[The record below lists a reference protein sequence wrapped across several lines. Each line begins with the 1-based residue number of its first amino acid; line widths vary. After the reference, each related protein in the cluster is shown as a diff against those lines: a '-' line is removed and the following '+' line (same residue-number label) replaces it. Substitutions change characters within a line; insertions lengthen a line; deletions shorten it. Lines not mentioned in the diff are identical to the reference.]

1 MEVIKDARVL
11 NNIIPNVMAKLPDFY
26 AAIGDTL
33 LMVVWSGA
41 ISFVLGLALG
51 VLITVTKPGGILENK
66 VVYQILDK
74 LVSLFRSIPF
84 IILLTW
90 VMPVSRAI
98 MGTAIYVRGA
108 IVPLVFGAVPFFTRQ
123 VESALAELD
132 GGLIEAALSM
142 GSTPLEIIFRVYLKE
157 SVAAIARG
165 TTITAISLL
174 NLTAMAGVVGAGGL
188 GDFAIRY
195 GHDRNMLDVTNV
207 TVLVL
212 VIIVCIMEFVG
223 GKVVKKNTHYG
234 VSDMSISNRK
244 VVIVGAGHVG
254 SHVGYALISQSLA
267 DEIVYIDS
275 DHAKAVAQAFD
286 LTDATNYLPVRTK
299 VTAGDYSDAK
309 DAQIMIISAGP
320 LPTGNQTR
328 MDTLGQTIA
337 ILKDVT
343 KSIKESGFDGIIVN
357 ISNPADVITHYI
369 QHTLNW
375 APERIF
381 STSTT
386 LDSARL
392 RRAIAQE
399 IGIDQKSITAYALGE
414 HGESQMVAWSAVT
427 IAGKPLSQWREEY
440 PDTFG
445 KLDLDALADAG
456 REGGWTILR
465 GKQCTE
471 FGIGASAAE
480 VVRAIF
486 YNENR
491 VLSVSVLLDGKYGQH
506 DVYASVPAIVGR
518 DGIAEIIELHLT
530 PEEQEKFNA
539 SCKTMSENYQLS
551 LTL

>member
-1 MEVIKDARVL
+1 
-11 NNIIPNVMAKLPDFY
+11 
-26 AAIGDTL
+26 
-33 LMVVWSGA
+33 
-41 ISFVLGLALG
+41 
-51 VLITVTKPGGILENK
+51 
-66 VVYQILDK
+66 
-74 LVSLFRSIPF
+74 
-84 IILLTW
+84 
-90 VMPVSRAI
+90 
-98 MGTAIYVRGA
+98 
-108 IVPLVFGAVPFFTRQ
+108 
-123 VESALAELD
+123 
-132 GGLIEAALSM
+132 
-142 GSTPLEIIFRVYLKE
+142 
-157 SVAAIARG
+157 
-165 TTITAISLL
+165 
-174 NLTAMAGVVGAGGL
+174 
-188 GDFAIRY
+188 
-195 GHDRNMLDVTNV
+195 
-207 TVLVL
+207 
-212 VIIVCIMEFVG
+212 
-223 GKVVKKNTHYG
+223 
-234 VSDMSISNRK
+234 MSISNRK

-275 DHAKAVAQAFD
+275 DHAKAVAQALD

-357 ISNPADVITHYI
+357 ISNPADVIAHYI

-491 VLSVSVLLDGKYGQH
+491 VLSVSVLLNGKYGQH
-506 DVYASVPAIVGR
+506 DVYASVPAIVNR

>member
-1 MEVIKDARVL
+1 
-11 NNIIPNVMAKLPDFY
+11 
-26 AAIGDTL
+26 
-33 LMVVWSGA
+33 
-41 ISFVLGLALG
+41 
-51 VLITVTKPGGILENK
+51 
-66 VVYQILDK
+66 
-74 LVSLFRSIPF
+74 
-84 IILLTW
+84 
-90 VMPVSRAI
+90 
-98 MGTAIYVRGA
+98 
-108 IVPLVFGAVPFFTRQ
+108 
-123 VESALAELD
+123 
-132 GGLIEAALSM
+132 
-142 GSTPLEIIFRVYLKE
+142 
-157 SVAAIARG
+157 
-165 TTITAISLL
+165 
-174 NLTAMAGVVGAGGL
+174 
-188 GDFAIRY
+188 
-195 GHDRNMLDVTNV
+195 
-207 TVLVL
+207 
-212 VIIVCIMEFVG
+212 
-223 GKVVKKNTHYG
+223 
-234 VSDMSISNRK
+234 MSISNRK

-275 DHAKAVAQAFD
+275 DHAKAVVQAFD

-343 KSIKESGFDGIIVN
+343 KSIKESGFDGIIIS

-369 QHTLNW
+369 QHMLNW

-491 VLSVSVLLDGKYGQH
+491 VLSVSVLLNGKYGQR

>member
-1 MEVIKDARVL
+1 
-11 NNIIPNVMAKLPDFY
+11 
-26 AAIGDTL
+26 
-33 LMVVWSGA
+33 
-41 ISFVLGLALG
+41 
-51 VLITVTKPGGILENK
+51 
-66 VVYQILDK
+66 
-74 LVSLFRSIPF
+74 
-84 IILLTW
+84 
-90 VMPVSRAI
+90 
-98 MGTAIYVRGA
+98 
-108 IVPLVFGAVPFFTRQ
+108 
-123 VESALAELD
+123 
-132 GGLIEAALSM
+132 
-142 GSTPLEIIFRVYLKE
+142 
-157 SVAAIARG
+157 
-165 TTITAISLL
+165 
-174 NLTAMAGVVGAGGL
+174 
-188 GDFAIRY
+188 
-195 GHDRNMLDVTNV
+195 
-207 TVLVL
+207 
-212 VIIVCIMEFVG
+212 
-223 GKVVKKNTHYG
+223 
-234 VSDMSISNRK
+234 MSISNRK

-275 DHAKAVAQAFD
+275 DHAKAIAQALD

-309 DAQIMIISAGP
+309 DAQIMIIAAGP

-343 KSIKESGFDGIIVN
+343 KSIKESGFNGIIIS
-357 ISNPADVITHYI
+357 ISNPADVIAHYI

-392 RRAIAQE
+392 RRVIAQE

-427 IAGKPLSQWREEY
+427 IAGKPLSQWQAEY

-445 KLDLDALADAG
+445 RLDLDALADAG

-491 VLSVSVLLDGKYGQH
+491 VLSVSVLLNGQYGQH
-506 DVYASVPAIVGR
+506 DIYASVPAIVNR
-518 DGIAEIIELHLT
+518 DGIAHIIELHLT

-539 SCKTMSENYQLS
+539 SCRTMSENYQLS

>member
-1 MEVIKDARVL
+1 
-11 NNIIPNVMAKLPDFY
+11 
-26 AAIGDTL
+26 
-33 LMVVWSGA
+33 
-41 ISFVLGLALG
+41 
-51 VLITVTKPGGILENK
+51 
-66 VVYQILDK
+66 
-74 LVSLFRSIPF
+74 
-84 IILLTW
+84 
-90 VMPVSRAI
+90 
-98 MGTAIYVRGA
+98 
-108 IVPLVFGAVPFFTRQ
+108 
-123 VESALAELD
+123 
-132 GGLIEAALSM
+132 
-142 GSTPLEIIFRVYLKE
+142 
-157 SVAAIARG
+157 
-165 TTITAISLL
+165 
-174 NLTAMAGVVGAGGL
+174 
-188 GDFAIRY
+188 
-195 GHDRNMLDVTNV
+195 
-207 TVLVL
+207 
-212 VIIVCIMEFVG
+212 
-223 GKVVKKNTHYG
+223 
-234 VSDMSISNRK
+234 MSISNRK

-299 VTAGDYSDAK
+299 VTAGDYSDA
-309 DAQIMIISAGP
+309 QIMIISAGP

-343 KSIKESGFDGIIVN
+343 KSIKKSGFDGIIVN

-445 KLDLDALADAG
+445 RLDLDALADAG

-491 VLSVSVLLDGKYGQH
+491 VLSVSVLLDGKYGQY

>member
-1 MEVIKDARVL
+1 
-11 NNIIPNVMAKLPDFY
+11 
-26 AAIGDTL
+26 
-33 LMVVWSGA
+33 
-41 ISFVLGLALG
+41 
-51 VLITVTKPGGILENK
+51 
-66 VVYQILDK
+66 
-74 LVSLFRSIPF
+74 
-84 IILLTW
+84 
-90 VMPVSRAI
+90 
-98 MGTAIYVRGA
+98 
-108 IVPLVFGAVPFFTRQ
+108 
-123 VESALAELD
+123 
-132 GGLIEAALSM
+132 
-142 GSTPLEIIFRVYLKE
+142 
-157 SVAAIARG
+157 
-165 TTITAISLL
+165 
-174 NLTAMAGVVGAGGL
+174 
-188 GDFAIRY
+188 
-195 GHDRNMLDVTNV
+195 
-207 TVLVL
+207 
-212 VIIVCIMEFVG
+212 
-223 GKVVKKNTHYG
+223 
-234 VSDMSISNRK
+234 MSISNRK

-328 MDTLGQTIA
+328 MDTLGQTIE
-337 ILKDVT
+337 ILKEVT
-343 KSIKESGFDGIIVN
+343 ASIKKSGFDGIIVN

-375 APERIF
+375 VPERIF

-399 IGIDQKSITAYALGE
+399 TGIDQKSITAYALGE

-465 GKQCTE
+465 GKGCTE

-491 VLSVSVLLDGKYGQH
+491 VLSVSVLLNGQYGQH

-518 DGIAEIIELHLT
+518 DGIAHIIELHLT
-530 PEEQEKFNA
+530 PEEQEKFDA
-539 SCKTMSENYQLS
+539 SCRTMSDNYQLS

>member
-1 MEVIKDARVL
+1 
-11 NNIIPNVMAKLPDFY
+11 
-26 AAIGDTL
+26 
-33 LMVVWSGA
+33 
-41 ISFVLGLALG
+41 
-51 VLITVTKPGGILENK
+51 
-66 VVYQILDK
+66 
-74 LVSLFRSIPF
+74 
-84 IILLTW
+84 
-90 VMPVSRAI
+90 
-98 MGTAIYVRGA
+98 
-108 IVPLVFGAVPFFTRQ
+108 
-123 VESALAELD
+123 
-132 GGLIEAALSM
+132 
-142 GSTPLEIIFRVYLKE
+142 
-157 SVAAIARG
+157 
-165 TTITAISLL
+165 
-174 NLTAMAGVVGAGGL
+174 
-188 GDFAIRY
+188 
-195 GHDRNMLDVTNV
+195 
-207 TVLVL
+207 
-212 VIIVCIMEFVG
+212 
-223 GKVVKKNTHYG
+223 
-234 VSDMSISNRK
+234 MSISNRK

-309 DAQIMIISAGP
+309 DAQIMIMSAGP
-320 LPTGNQTR
+320 QPTGNQTR

-357 ISNPADVITHYI
+357 ISNPADVIAHYI

-399 IGIDQKSITAYALGE
+399 TGIDQKSITAYALGE

-445 KLDLDALADAG
+445 RLDLDALADAG

-491 VLSVSVLLDGKYGQH
+491 VLSVSVLLNGKYGQH
-506 DVYASVPAIVGR
+506 DVYASVPAIVNR

-530 PEEQEKFNA
+530 PKEQEKFNA

>member
-1 MEVIKDARVL
+1 
-11 NNIIPNVMAKLPDFY
+11 
-26 AAIGDTL
+26 
-33 LMVVWSGA
+33 
-41 ISFVLGLALG
+41 
-51 VLITVTKPGGILENK
+51 
-66 VVYQILDK
+66 
-74 LVSLFRSIPF
+74 
-84 IILLTW
+84 
-90 VMPVSRAI
+90 
-98 MGTAIYVRGA
+98 
-108 IVPLVFGAVPFFTRQ
+108 
-123 VESALAELD
+123 
-132 GGLIEAALSM
+132 
-142 GSTPLEIIFRVYLKE
+142 
-157 SVAAIARG
+157 
-165 TTITAISLL
+165 
-174 NLTAMAGVVGAGGL
+174 
-188 GDFAIRY
+188 
-195 GHDRNMLDVTNV
+195 
-207 TVLVL
+207 
-212 VIIVCIMEFVG
+212 
-223 GKVVKKNTHYG
+223 
-234 VSDMSISNRK
+234 MSISNRK

-275 DHAKAVAQAFD
+275 DHAKAVAQALD

-299 VTAGDYSDAK
+299 VTAGDYSDAA

-320 LPTGNQTR
+320 LPSGNQTR
-328 MDTLGQTIA
+328 MDTLGQTIE
-337 ILKDVT
+337 ILKEVT
-343 KSIKESGFDGIIVN
+343 ASIKKSGFDGIIVN

-369 QHTLNW
+369 QHMLNW

-445 KLDLDALADAG
+445 KLDLAALADAG

-465 GKQCTE
+465 GKGCTE

-491 VLSVSVLLDGKYGQH
+491 VLSVSVLLDGQYGQH
-506 DVYASVPAIVGR
+506 DVYASVPAIVNR
-518 DGIAEIIELHLT
+518 DGIAHIIELHLT

-539 SCKTMSENYQLS
+539 SCKTMSDNYKLS

>member
-1 MEVIKDARVL
+1 MQEFL

-51 VLITVTKPGGILENK
+51 VLITVTKLGGILENK
-66 VVYQILDK
+66 IVYQILDK

>member
-1 MEVIKDARVL
+1 
-11 NNIIPNVMAKLPDFY
+11 
-26 AAIGDTL
+26 
-33 LMVVWSGA
+33 
-41 ISFVLGLALG
+41 
-51 VLITVTKPGGILENK
+51 
-66 VVYQILDK
+66 
-74 LVSLFRSIPF
+74 
-84 IILLTW
+84 
-90 VMPVSRAI
+90 
-98 MGTAIYVRGA
+98 
-108 IVPLVFGAVPFFTRQ
+108 
-123 VESALAELD
+123 
-132 GGLIEAALSM
+132 
-142 GSTPLEIIFRVYLKE
+142 
-157 SVAAIARG
+157 
-165 TTITAISLL
+165 
-174 NLTAMAGVVGAGGL
+174 
-188 GDFAIRY
+188 
-195 GHDRNMLDVTNV
+195 
-207 TVLVL
+207 
-212 VIIVCIMEFVG
+212 
-223 GKVVKKNTHYG
+223 
-234 VSDMSISNRK
+234 MSISNRK

-275 DHAKAVAQAFD
+275 DRAKAVAQALD

-299 VTAGDYSDAK
+299 VTAGDYSDAA
-309 DAQIMIISAGP
+309 DAQIMIIAAGP
-320 LPTGNQTR
+320 LPSGSQTR
-328 MDTLGQTIA
+328 MDTLGQTIE
-337 ILKDVT
+337 ILKEVT
-343 KSIKESGFDGIIVN
+343 ASIKKSGFDGIIVN

-375 APERIF
+375 ATERIF

-399 IGIDQKSITAYALGE
+399 TGIDQKSITAYALGE

-445 KLDLDALADAG
+445 RLDLDALADAG

-465 GKQCTE
+465 GKGCTE

-491 VLSVSVLLDGKYGQH
+491 VLSVSVLLDGQYGQH

-518 DGIAEIIELHLT
+518 DGIAHIIELHLT
-530 PEEQEKFNA
+530 PEEQEKFDA
-539 SCKTMSENYQLS
+539 SCRTMSDNYQLS

>member
-1 MEVIKDARVL
+1 
-11 NNIIPNVMAKLPDFY
+11 
-26 AAIGDTL
+26 
-33 LMVVWSGA
+33 
-41 ISFVLGLALG
+41 
-51 VLITVTKPGGILENK
+51 
-66 VVYQILDK
+66 
-74 LVSLFRSIPF
+74 
-84 IILLTW
+84 
-90 VMPVSRAI
+90 
-98 MGTAIYVRGA
+98 
-108 IVPLVFGAVPFFTRQ
+108 
-123 VESALAELD
+123 
-132 GGLIEAALSM
+132 
-142 GSTPLEIIFRVYLKE
+142 
-157 SVAAIARG
+157 
-165 TTITAISLL
+165 
-174 NLTAMAGVVGAGGL
+174 
-188 GDFAIRY
+188 
-195 GHDRNMLDVTNV
+195 
-207 TVLVL
+207 
-212 VIIVCIMEFVG
+212 
-223 GKVVKKNTHYG
+223 
-234 VSDMSISNRK
+234 MSISNRK

-275 DHAKAVAQAFD
+275 DRAKAVAQALD

-299 VTAGDYSDAK
+299 VTAGDYSDAA
-309 DAQIMIISAGP
+309 DAQIMIIAAGP
-320 LPTGNQTR
+320 LPSGSQTR
-328 MDTLGQTIA
+328 MDTLGQTIE
-337 ILKDVT
+337 ILKEVT
-343 KSIKESGFDGIIVN
+343 ASIKKSGFDGIIVN

-369 QHTLNW
+369 QHKLNW

-399 IGIDQKSITAYALGE
+399 TGIDQKSITAYALGE

-465 GKQCTE
+465 GKGCTE

-491 VLSVSVLLDGKYGQH
+491 VLSVSVLLNGQYGQH

-518 DGIAEIIELHLT
+518 DGIAHIIELHLT
-530 PEEQEKFNA
+530 PEEQEKFDA
-539 SCKTMSENYQLS
+539 SCRTMSDNYQLS